1 MTAPMSSPSR
11 SAPAP
16 GPYARPLGP
25 VAAAGWSAAF
35 LVVFALAM
43 SVLGAVRPGSQP
55 DDVSAALLD
64 AASVLGIV
72 YAIARV
78 HAPEVDTLSLI
89 GVRPL
94 RVVPGLVAA
103 VMGACAVVP
112 FGALQA
118 LISRRFPLGD
128 ERSAEITHMLASQGR
143 AERIAGV
150 IALVV
155 VMPIADELFF
165 RGALATGVAR
175 NKGRVVALVTTV
187 VAFSLVYAAVFDPH
201 YLPLYAALGLMCGVA
216 RLTTGS
222 VVAAVVAHLAWRGAD
237 LARDLRVTGTID
249 PLVTATYPYPAY
261 SMPVLVGGTVATI
274 ALALLLTRFAPAAA
288 DDRVETAPLRP
299 STKPPPRPDDEDD
312 A

>member
-1 MTAPMSSPSR
+1 MSTPSR

-35 LVVFALAM
+35 LIVFAMAM
-43 SVLGAVRPGSQP
+43 SVLGAVRPNAQP

-78 HAPEVDTLSLI
+78 HAPETNTLALI

-94 RVVPGLVAA
+94 GVLPGLISA

-118 LISRRFPLGD
+118 LISRRFPLTD
-128 ERSAEITHMLASQGR
+128 ERSEEITHMLASQGR
-143 AERIAGV
+143 AERIAGIV
-150 IALVV
+150 ALVV

-175 NKGRVVALVTTV
+175 HKGRLVALITTAL
-187 VAFSLVYAAVFDPH
+187 AFSLVYAAVFDPH
-201 YLPLYAALGLMCGVA
+201 YLPLYVALGVMCGVA

-222 VVAAVVAHLAWRGAD
+222 VVAAILAHLGWRAAD
-237 LARDLRVTGTID
+237 LVRDLRVTGTID
-249 PLVTATYPYPAY
+249 PLVTSTYPYPAY
-261 SMPVLVGGTVATI
+261 SVQVVAGATAATL
-274 ALALLLTRFAPAAA
+274 ALALLLTRTSRAPG
-288 DDRVETAPLRP
+288 DDRAEARPGDAP
-299 STKPPPRPDDEDD
+299 KPPPVDRDPEDD

>member
-1 MTAPMSSPSR
+1 MSSPSR

-35 LVVFALAM
+35 LLVFAIAM
-43 SVLGAVRPGSQP
+43 SVLAAVRPNAQP

-64 AASVLGIV
+64 AASVLAVV

-78 HAPEVDTLSLI
+78 HAPEARTRALV

-94 RVVPGLVAA
+94 GVLPALVAA
-103 VMGACAVVP
+103 AMGACAVVP
-112 FGALQA
+112 CGALQA
-118 LISRRFPLGD
+118 LISRRFPLTD

-150 IALVV
+150 VALVL

-175 NKGRVVALVTTV
+175 DKGRVVALATTTL
-187 VAFSLVYAAVFDPH
+187 AFALVYAAVFDPH
-201 YLPLYAALGLMCGVA
+201 YLPLYLALGVMCGVA
-216 RLTTGS
+216 RLATGT
-222 VVAAVVAHLAWRGAD
+222 VLAAIVAHLGWRAAD
-237 LARDLRVTGTID
+237 LVRDLRVTGTID
-249 PLVTATYPYPAY
+249 PLVTSTYPYPRFELPILA
-261 SMPVLVGGTVATI
+261 GATVATF
-274 ALALLLTRFAPAAA
+274 ALGLLLTRLARAPG
-288 DDRVETAPLRP
+288 DDRAEATPNVGP
-299 STKPPPRPDDEDD
+299 KPPPAERADHEDD

>member
-1 MTAPMSSPSR
+1 MTKEMSSPSR

-35 LVVFALAM
+35 LVVFAMAM
-43 SVLGAVRPGSQP
+43 SVLGAVRPNAQP

-64 AASVLGIV
+64 AASVLAIV

-78 HAPEVDTLSLI
+78 HAPEAGTLTLI

-94 RVVPGLVAA
+94 KPLPGLISA

-118 LISRRFPLGD
+118 LIARKFPLTD
-128 ERSAEITHMLASQGR
+128 ERSEEITHMLASQGR
-143 AERIAGV
+143 AERLAGV
-150 IALVV
+150 LALVLI
-155 VMPIADELFF
+155 MPIADELFF

-175 NKGRVVALVTTV
+175 DKGRVVALVTTAL
-187 VAFSLVYAAVFDPH
+187 AFALVYAAVFDPH
-201 YLPLYAALGLMCGVA
+201 YLPLYVALGVMCGVA

-222 VVAAVVAHLAWRGAD
+222 VLAAIAAHLGWRAAD
-237 LARDLRVTGTID
+237 LVRDLRVTGTID
-249 PLVTATYPYPAY
+249 PLVTATYPYPSY
-261 SMPVLVGGTVATI
+261 TRPVLIGATVATI
-274 ALALLLTRFAPAAA
+274 ALGLLLTRFQRPAE
-288 DDRVETAPLRP
+288 DDRAEAGASKRPLEPP
-299 STKPPPRPDDEDD
+299 SEPDDEDD